1 MTKERREGGCL
12 CGAIRYSAEWPPMM
26 VATCSCRNCQ
36 KQAGS
41 ALSVIAMVSQ
51 SAMELSGTLSTYED
65 KGESGDA
72 VFRKFC
78 GKCGSPIMTEVPS
91 ASAQG
96 IVIIK
101 VGTLDNSND
110 VQPTLHYWTCYAPS
124 WMVLPEGGTKL
135 EKQ

>member
-1 MTKERREGGCL
+1 MTDERREGGCL
-12 CGAIRYSAEWPPMM
+12 CGAVRYSVAWPPMI

-41 ALSVIAMVSQ
+41 ALSVIVMVAQ
-51 SAMELSGTLSTYED
+51 SSMELSGTLSTYED

-78 GKCGSPIMTEVPS
+78 GKCGSPILTEVPS

-96 IVIIK
+96 IAIIK
-101 VGTLDNSND
+101 AGTLDNSHD
-110 VQPTLHYWTCYAPS
+110 VQPSLHYWTGSAPS
-124 WMVLPEGGTKL
+124 WMLFPEGGTKL

>member
-1 MTKERREGGCL
+1 MTQECREGGCL
-12 CGAIRYSAEWPPMM
+12 CGAVRYSVAWPPMV

-41 ALSVIAMVSQ
+41 AMSVIAMVAQQ
-51 SAMELSGTLSTYED
+51 SLEISGHLTTYAD
-65 KGESGDA
+65 TGESGDA

-78 GKCGSPIMTEVPS
+78 GLCGSPILSEVPS
-91 ASAQG
+91 ATAQG
-96 IVIIK
+96 IAIIK

-110 VQPTLHYWTCYAPS
+110 VQPSLHYWTCSAPA
-124 WMVLPEGGTKL
+124 WMVFPEGGVKL